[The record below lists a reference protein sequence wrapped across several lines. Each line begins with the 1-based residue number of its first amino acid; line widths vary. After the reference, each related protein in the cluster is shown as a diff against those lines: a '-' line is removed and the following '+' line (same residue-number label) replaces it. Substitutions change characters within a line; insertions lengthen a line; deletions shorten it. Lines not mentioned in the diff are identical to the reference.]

1 MLLSYECETKA
12 IGRGS
17 GWSTRGHHHGAHHST
32 RRGRW
37 VEPFVLLLVAQGPT
51 YGYKLIG
58 ELNELGVAPEGIDAG
73 MVYRTLR
80 SMDADGL
87 VTTEWGLE
95 GDQPRREYRLTE
107 EGACALEDWLDVM
120 NERKRLIEHFL
131 ERGEAITKRQEE

>member
-1 MLLSYECETKA
+1 
-12 IGRGS
+12 
-17 GWSTRGHHHGAHHST
+17 
-32 RRGRW
+32 

-58 ELNELGVAPEGIDAG
+58 ELDELNVAPEGIDPG

-87 VTTEWGLE
+87 MTTEWGLE

-107 EGACALEDWLDVM
+107 EGACALEDWIDVM

-131 ERGEAITKRQEE
+131 ERGSAITADQGE

>member
-1 MLLSYECETKA
+1 MHAKNTDHPA
-12 IGRGS
+12 GT
-17 GWSTRGHHHGAHHST
+17 GWSARGHHHGAHHNS

-58 ELNELGVAPEGIDAG
+58 ELDELGVAPEGIDPG

-87 VTTEWGLE
+87 VVTEWGLE

-107 EGACALEDWLDVM
+107 DGACALKDWIDVM
-120 NERKRLIEHFL
+120 TERNRLIEHFL
-131 ERGEAITKRQEE
+131 DKSQAIADTQGE

>member
-1 MLLSYECETKA
+1 MG
-12 IGRGS
+12 I
-17 GWSTRGHHHGAHHST
+17 GWSTRGHHHGAHHNS

-37 VEPFVLLLVAQGPT
+37 VEPFVLLLVARGTT

-58 ELNELGVAPEGIDAG
+58 ELDELGVAPDGIDSG

-107 EGACALEDWLDVM
+107 DGACALEDWIGVM
-120 NERKRLIEHFL
+120 NERKRLIDHFL
-131 ERGEAITKRQEE
+131 DRSQAITDRQGE

>member
-1 MLLSYECETKA
+1 MHARRIHKPSG
-12 IGRGS
+12 I
-17 GWSTRGHHHGAHHST
+17 GWSTRGHHHGAHHNA

-58 ELNELGVAPEGIDAG
+58 ELDELGVAPDGIDPG

-95 GDQPRREYRLTE
+95 GDQPRREYRLTDD
-107 EGACALEDWLDVM
+107 GACALEDWIEVM
-120 NERKRLIEHFL
+120 QERQRLIGHFL
-131 ERGEAITKRQEE
+131 DRSRAISTELGD

>member
-1 MLLSYECETKA
+1 MTA
-12 IGRGS
+12 MNTQRRVGS
-17 GWSTRGHHHGAHHST
+17 GWSTRGHHHGAHHSS

-58 ELNELGVAPEGIDAG
+58 ELDELGVAPEGIDPG

-80 SMDADGL
+80 TMDADGL
-87 VTTEWGLE
+87 VTTAWGLE

-107 EGACALEDWLDVM
+107 DGACALEDWLDVM
-120 NERKRLIEHFL
+120 NERRRLIDHFIQH
-131 ERGEAITKRQEE
+131 GAAITREQGR

>member
-1 MLLSYECETKA
+1 MHVNDTLRAT
-12 IGRGS
+12 GM
-17 GWSTRGHHHGAHHST
+17 GWSTRGHHHSAHHNS

-51 YGYKLIG
+51 YGYEIIG
-58 ELNELGVAPEGIDAG
+58 QLDELGVAPEGIDPG

-87 VTTEWGLE
+87 VTTEWGLQ

-107 EGACALEDWLDVM
+107 DGACALEDWMDVM
-120 NERKRLIEHFL
+120 AERKRLIEHFL
-131 ERGEAITKRQEE
+131 DRGAVVADGLGD

>member
-1 MLLSYECETKA
+1 MHA
-12 IGRGS
+12 ISSRSSTGT
-17 GWSTRGHHHGAHHST
+17 GWSTRGHHHGAHHNT

-37 VEPFVLLLVAQGPT
+37 IEPFVLLLVAQGPT

-58 ELNELGVAPEGIDAG
+58 ELNELGVAPQGIDAG

-80 SMDADGL
+80 TMDADGL

-95 GDQPRREYRLTE
+95 ADQPRREYHLTD

-120 NERKRLIEHFL
+120 NERKRLIEHFI
-131 ERGEAITKRQEE
+131 EWGSAITRGSGE

>member
-1 MLLSYECETKA
+1 MNAHDTR
-12 IGRGS
+12 RGNGT
-17 GWSTRGHHHGAHHST
+17 GWSTRGHHHSAHHIS

-51 YGYKLIG
+51 YGYEIIG
-58 ELNELGVAPEGIDAG
+58 ALDVLGAAPEGIDPG

-107 EGACALEDWLDVM
+107 DGACALEDWMDVM
-120 NERKRLIEHFL
+120 AERKRLIEHFL
-131 ERGEAITKRQEE
+131 DRGAALTKERGG

>member
-1 MLLSYECETKA
+1 M
-12 IGRGS
+12 
-17 GWSTRGHHHGAHHST
+17 GWSTKGHHHGAHHSS

-37 VEPFVLLLVAQGPT
+37 IEPFVLLLVAQGPT

-58 ELNELGVAPEGIDAG
+58 ELDELGVAPEGIDPG

-107 EGACALEDWLDVM
+107 DGACALEDWMDVM
-120 NERKRLIEHFL
+120 TERKRLIEHFL
-131 ERGEAITKRQEE
+131 ERGAAITHAQGE

>member
-1 MLLSYECETKA
+1 M
-12 IGRGS
+12 
-17 GWSTRGHHHGAHHST
+17 
-32 RRGRW
+32 
-37 VEPFVLLLVAQGPT
+37 LLLVAQGPT

-58 ELNELGVAPEGIDAG
+58 ELDELNVAPEGIDPG

-87 VTTEWGLE
+87 MTTEWGLE

-107 EGACALEDWLDVM
+107 EGACALEDWIDVM

-131 ERGEAITKRQEE
+131 ERGSAITADQGE

>member
-1 MLLSYECETKA
+1 MNARSTRGPA
-12 IGRGS
+12 GR
-17 GWSTRGHHHGAHHST
+17 GWSTRGHHHSAHHNS

-58 ELNELGVAPEGIDAG
+58 ELDELNVAPEGIDPG

-87 VTTEWGLE
+87 MTTEWGLE

-107 EGACALEDWLDVM
+107 EGACALEDWIDVM
-120 NERKRLIEHFL
+120 SERKRLIEHFL
-131 ERGEAITKRQEE
+131 ERGSAITADQGE